1 MVHLKEKRKK
11 GEAKGGSMHE
21 MTSKT
26 LKVNATLFVI
36 NTTLSEPLMV
46 FSVCYIFKRSAHQA
60 LVSIQLIS

>member
-26 LKVNATLFVI
+26 LKV
-36 NTTLSEPLMV
+36 P
-46 FSVCYIFKRSAHQA
+46 
-60 LVSIQLIS
+60 